1 MSWTSAIRWLA
12 ELGLTEACEADRQGI
27 SVANLAAAV
36 IAVSASGFAVIYAL
50 HGQPSLQGLVLCNVL
65 LAAAAT
71 MTPLFHRFGKRASA
85 LWGFA
90 ISAVALT
97 IVSAHLGRNS
107 GALLNLLGVTPV
119 AFAILGL
126 DHWRM
131 VASLGLLSAAIII
144 LGGIAFP
151 TPWPGVYAD
160 ENFLQLVNVSTILTV
175 TLLMF
180 ATMHYALTLARD
192 AQMRLSN
199 LMLSIMPAEIVDQ
212 LRKGDHAATIK
223 KFDTAAV
230 LLIDIVQFVRL
241 SNELGPERTVALL
254 DDFFSQLDAASARFG
269 VEKIKTIGDAYLAA
283 AGVPSAHPNGVEAA
297 AGFGFLAFEI
307 AENVGRAHGV
317 ALHLRIG
324 MASGSVTAGVL
335 GRTRYA
341 YDIWGAP
348 VNLAARLEAIGH
360 AGCIVTTRDVKAALD
375 GKFAFEAGEITH
387 IKGFGDTETWRMS
400 LAR

>member
-1 MSWTSAIRWLA
+1 MA
-12 ELGLTEACEADRQGI
+12 ELGLTEAREADRQGI
-27 SVANLAAAV
+27 LVANLAAAV
-36 IAVSASGFAVIYAL
+36 IAVSSSGFAVIYAL
-50 HGQPSLQGLVLCNVL
+50 FQQPSLQGLVVCNVL
-65 LAAAAT
+65 LATAAT
-71 MTPLFHRFGKRASA
+71 ITPLFHRFGKRASA
-85 LWGFA
+85 LWEFT
-90 ISAVALT
+90 ICAVALT
-97 IVSAHLGRNS
+97 VVSAHLGRDS
-107 GALLNLLGVTPV
+107 GVLFNLLGVTPV
-119 AFAILGL
+119 AFAILNL

-131 VASLGLLSAAIII
+131 VASLGLLTAIVII
-144 LGGIAFP
+144 VGGIAFP
-151 TPWPGVYAD
+151 MPLPGIYAD
-160 ENFLQLVNVSTILTV
+160 ESFLQLVNASAILTV

-199 LMLSIMPAEIVDQ
+199 LMLSIMPAEIVEQ
-212 LRKGDHAATIK
+212 LRRDDHAATIK

-283 AGVPSAHPNGVEAA
+283 AGVPSAHPNSVEAA

-307 AENVGRAHGV
+307 AENVGRTHGV
-317 ALHLRIG
+317 VLHLRIG

-348 VNLAARLEAIGH
+348 VNLAARLDAIGH

-375 GKFAFEAGEITH
+375 GKFAFEAGEITN

-400 LAR
+400 LQRRASI